1 MRIVGNGI
9 VNGYGLYNS
18 NGVELRY
25 KIGLRPVVT
34 LKSNI
39 NVTESGVLSI

>member
-1 MRIVGNGI
+1 MGMACTTQM
-9 VNGYGLYNS
+9 GL
-18 NGVELRY
+18 ELRY